1 VGASNGSFVVTQPS
15 SGGTASID
23 AATGD
28 ITFTPAVGTSGI
40 VTFSYSVTANG
51 VTSDPATVSIDV
63 DPTVTNHAVSTNY
76 GQATTV
82 DLTDG
87 AVGTSLAYSIVT
99 PSADGAATVDAS
111 TGQLAFTP
119 NSGYSGVTTLTYRAT
134 DGDALNSATKT
145 VTVTVLPQANA
156 GSTTV
161 TIPESGTGASTF
173 DVPTPSGT
181 GPFTYTIVPGSE
193 TPGLGS
199 YSIDSSGTVTFTPVA
214 GTSGVSHVQYT
225 VTDGSNGVSGPQDLT
240 VTVLPFAAVVTQ
252 TSDTGSD
259 TDVLPAPVV
268 SGTGPFTYAL
278 TSSLAPSVGTATI
291 DPTTGVIT
299 FIPADSTASGIVDFT
314 YTVTDTNGLTSTGST
329 AALSIRPTVAAVSG
343 SGSGALIAPQAIVIA
358 PHPVGTG
365 PFTYRVVGSTPHL
378 TVVPTA
384 TGFTVTPDPGYSGKV
399 SFQFVAVD
407 ADGVASAVQT
417 ADVSITAAATG
428 LAFTGADN
436 VDGMIAIGG
445 LGLLL
450 GAALFAY
457 AVVRRRRAA
466 AEPTLA

>member
-1 VGASNGSFVVTQPS
+1 
-15 SGGTASID
+15 
-23 AATGD
+23 
-28 ITFTPAVGTSGI
+28 
-40 VTFSYSVTANG
+40 
-51 VTSDPATVSIDV
+51 
-63 DPTVTNHAVSTNY
+63 
-76 GQATTV
+76 
-82 DLTDG
+82 
-87 AVGTSLAYSIVT
+87 
-99 PSADGAATVDAS
+99 
-111 TGQLAFTP
+111 
-119 NSGYSGVTTLTYRAT
+119 
-134 DGDALNSATKT
+134 
-145 VTVTVLPQANA
+145 
-156 GSTTV
+156 
-161 TIPESGTGASTF
+161 
-173 DVPTPSGT
+173 
-181 GPFTYTIVPGSE
+181 VPGTE

-214 GTSGVSHVQYT
+214 GASGVSHVQYT

-252 TSDTGSD
+252 TGDAGSG

-278 TSSLAPSVGTATI
+278 TSSLATSVGTATM

-299 FIPADSTASGIVDFT
+299 FTPADPTASGIVDFT

-358 PHPVGTG
+358 PHSVGTG

-378 TVVPTA
+378 TVVATA

-436 VDGMIAIGG
+436 VDGLIAIGG
-445 LGLLL
+445 IVLLL
-450 GAALFAY
+450 GAVLFAY
-457 AVVRRRRAA
+457 AVVRRRRAVA
-466 AEPTLA
+466 GSTLA